1 MSAEADYIKAEREN
15 ILHTAAMIKPLLS
28 KRDLSEYEVIALGKL
43 LQDVYSGI
51 ERILHSRLENKGV
64 KVKKT
69 ESWHKDL
76 LIAAKKDSVISEEQF
91 EAFKKLLLFR
101 HMQIHGYGYMLDK
114 QRLLELAGNVPSVC
128 KNFLKGI
135 IEAEKK

>member
-1 MSAEADYIKAEREN
+1 MSAEADYIKAEQKN

-51 ERILHSRLENKGV
+51 ERILYSRLENKGV

-69 ESWHKDL
+69 ES
-76 LIAAKKDSVISEEQF
+76 
-91 EAFKKLLLFR
+91 
-101 HMQIHGYGYMLDK
+101 
-114 QRLLELAGNVPSVC
+114 
-128 KNFLKGI
+128 
-135 IEAEKK
+135 